1 MNNIA
6 DKRKRGRP
14 SKKPLQVSGLLI
26 SGLLSLVPQVKKK
39 REFKYKC
46 PMCEDLNKS
55 KILNVNKITTKIDLK
70 PIIVEFT

>member
-1 MNNIA
+1 MDNIA

-14 SKKPLQVSGLLI
+14 SKPLLI
-26 SGLLSLVPQVKKK
+26 KKK
-39 REFKYKC
+39 REFKSKC